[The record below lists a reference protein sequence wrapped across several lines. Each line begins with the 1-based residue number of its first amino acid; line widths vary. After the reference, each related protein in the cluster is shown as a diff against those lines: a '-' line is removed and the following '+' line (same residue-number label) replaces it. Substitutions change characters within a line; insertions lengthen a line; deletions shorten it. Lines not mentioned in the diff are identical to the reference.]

1 MYLKFL
7 IPIWFL
13 IPLIQC
19 GEREEQKKMKSQG
32 EILGNRYAFL
42 LFEDNESCKIVY
54 KQEHLLVQKLQ
65 DLRKLLVETKEKLL
79 SQKEKKLNEIVNVS
93 KGNVQLLIHFLNHH
107 KYIFIQLFKVVCLHL
122 WYEVQLFVYINS
134 MNFQLFVYIST
145 LILHTPS
152 YGNSVQYRN

>member
-7 IPIWFL
+7 IPLWFL

-65 DLRKLLVETKEKLL
+65 DLRKLLAETKEKLL
-79 SQKEKKLNEIVNVS
+79 SQKEKKLNEIVDVS
-93 KGNVQLLIHFLNHH
+93 KGNVQLLIHFKLSQ
-107 KYIFIQLFKVVCLHL
+107 IQLFVYFSITNFRSFLLISAVCLHL
-122 WYEVQLFVYINS
+122 WYEVQLFVYIT
-134 MNFQLFVYIST
+134 V
-145 LILHTPS
+145 
-152 YGNSVQYRN
+152 

>member
-65 DLRKLLVETKEKLL
+65 DLRKLLAETKEKLL
-79 SQKEKKLNEIVNVS
+79 SQKEKKQNEIVNVS
-93 KGNVQLLIHFLNHH
+93 KGNVQLLIHFKLSQIHN
-107 KYIFIQLFKVVCLHL
+107 YSA
-122 WYEVQLFVYINS
+122 VYS
-134 MNFQLFVYIST
+134 MNFSCLFTFMV
-145 LILHTPS
+145 
-152 YGNSVQYRN
+152 

>member
-93 KGNVQLLIHFLNHH
+93 KGNVQLLIHFKLSQIPN
-107 KYIFIQLFKVVCLHL
+107 YSA
-122 WYEVQLFVYINS
+122 VYS
-134 MNFQLFVYIST
+134 MNFSCLFTFMV
-145 LILHTPS
+145 
-152 YGNSVQYRN
+152 